1 MSRFLVTGASGYI
14 ALHVVDQLLKEGH
27 FVRGTV
33 RSVKDEKKTEPI
45 RNLANNTKGKLEL
58 VEADLMDANS
68 WTKAVEN
75 IDYILHVASP
85 FPLATP
91 KTEDEVIKPAVE
103 GTLNVL
109 NAALGTSVKRVIVT
123 SSGLT
128 VFGYD
133 WEDKTYSEKDW
144 ADVYYF

>member
-1 MSRFLVTGASGYI
+1 MSSRFLVTGASGYI

-85 FPLATP
+85 LPLANP
-91 KTEDEVIKPAVE
+91 SNEDEVIKPAVE

-109 NAALGTSVKRVIVT
+109 RAALGTSVKRIVVT
-123 SSGLT
+123 SSGLAIT
-128 VFGYD
+128 GYNY
-133 WEDKTYSEKDW
+133 EDKIYSEKDW
-144 ADVYYF
+144 SDV

>member
-33 RSVKDEKKTEPI
+33 RSLKDQKKSEPI
-45 RNLANNTKGKLEL
+45 RNLSKNSKGELEL
-58 VEADLMDANS
+58 VEADLLDANS
-68 WTKAVEN
+68 WKQAVQN

-85 FPLATP
+85 LPLSNP
-91 KTEDEVIKPAVE
+91 SNEDEVIKPAVD

-109 NAALGTSVKRVIVT
+109 KAALETEVKRIVVT
-123 SSGLT
+123 SSGLAIT
-128 VFGYD
+128 GYNY
-133 WEDKTYSEKDW
+133 EDKIYSEKDW
-144 ADVYYF
+144 SDV